1 MGVTPSEIRYP
12 FITLIIITIITIVTI
27 IYSYLI
33 VITVT
38 ITLGHTIYNIKINN
52 NNSILIE
59 LTQSCDMIKYK
70 DAQPTPNR
78 AFWSRYKKSIKCP
91 MILRNPSEKLRP
103 IFTYKCQMINI
114 KIFYSILQ
122 GVPPKKWVLLL
133 VIVAVNPTF
142 FWDTLYKGYMCVGK
156 SNIYAKNWPHILV
169 KFKRILEPHSS
180 QRMSDRYQSKG
191 DEINIIMTSLF
202 MIS

>member
-1 MGVTPSEIRYP
+1 
-12 FITLIIITIITIVTI
+12 
-27 IYSYLI
+27 
-33 VITVT
+33 
-38 ITLGHTIYNIKINN
+38 
-52 NNSILIE
+52 
-59 LTQSCDMIKYK
+59 
-70 DAQPTPNR
+70 
-78 AFWSRYKKSIKCP
+78 

-156 SNIYAKNWPHILV
+156 SNIYVKNWPHILV

-202 MIS
+202 MISWFINHDFHFKSLLPWLNDLCKNILFPRRTSDVSQLSYLRTYQSNFRRNFD

>member
-1 MGVTPSEIRYP
+1 
-12 FITLIIITIITIVTI
+12 
-27 IYSYLI
+27 
-33 VITVT
+33 
-38 ITLGHTIYNIKINN
+38 
-52 NNSILIE
+52 
-59 LTQSCDMIKYK
+59 
-70 DAQPTPNR
+70 
-78 AFWSRYKKSIKCP
+78 

-114 KIFYSILQ
+114 KIFYPQKVGFTTCNS
-122 GVPPKKWVLLL
+122 GSKSH
-133 VIVAVNPTF
+133 F
-142 FWDTLYKGYMCVGK
+142 FLGQLYKGYMCVGK

-202 MIS
+202 MISWFINHDFHFKSLLPWLNDLCKNILFPRRTSDVSQLSYLRTYQSNFRRNFD